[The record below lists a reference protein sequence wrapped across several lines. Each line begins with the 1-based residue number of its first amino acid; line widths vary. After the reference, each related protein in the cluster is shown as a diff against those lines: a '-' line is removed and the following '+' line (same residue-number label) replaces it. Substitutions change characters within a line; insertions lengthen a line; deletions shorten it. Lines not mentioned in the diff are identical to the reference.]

1 MKKIVLLFSLVFSSV
16 SFAGER
22 IFDCSATNLTKNAS
36 VIEDANLAQNPNV
49 LFRYRTNNNWI
60 LSVGDINYSTLIPTG
75 PALHMAAE
83 GAKNHVAYIFWVEGS
98 TEFEL
103 NISVVDHTAE
113 LYYWGLGEQTLVG
126 KFQCEV
132 IEQ

>member
-1 MKKIVLLFSLVFSSV
+1 MKKIVLLFSLIFSSV

-22 IFDCSATNLTKNAS
+22 IFDCSATNLTKNAAL
-36 VIEDANLAQNPNV
+36 IEDANLDQNANV
-49 LFRYRTNNNWI
+49 LFRYRTKSNYV
-60 LSVGDINYSTLIPTG
+60 LSIGDLTYSTLDSKG
-75 PALHMAAE
+75 PALVMDAE
-83 GAKNHVAYIFWVEGS
+83 IMGDSVAYIFWVEGS

-103 NISVVDHTAE
+103 AISVVDHTAE